1 VTLLS
6 RIENTR
12 KVWNMLLPHVP
23 PPADV
28 WLAKWCAGFS
38 DEIIENGISRV
49 AYKFAGNVDNAERVH
64 RYASSVL
71 RNSVQKAATA

>member
-1 VTLLS
+1 MLS

-12 KVWNMLLPHVP
+12 KVWNVLLPHVP

-28 WLAKWCAGFS
+28 WLAKWCAAFS
-38 DEIIENGISRV
+38 DEIIESGISRV
-49 AYKFAGNVDNAERVH
+49 AYKFAVNADDPERVH

-71 RNSVQKAATA
+71 RNSVPRGTP